1 MGHAE
6 GLAAG
11 GEDPGADV
19 HYISPDGKQ
28 EVVANSALA
37 SGNLME
43 TWQASEQNARQG
55 PDYWKIRL
63 TEATFRGWPAV
74 VWEYTFTITG
84 THWHALLVG
93 FIAYGKSY
101 RIGTWYQ
108 SDIETEALKTY
119 SVVKDS
125 FTVL

>member
-1 MGHAE
+1 VVKT
-6 GLAAG
+6 
-11 GEDPGADV
+11 GADV

-101 RIGTWYQ
+101 RSISPTSRPRRSRLTAW
-108 SDIETEALKTY
+108 SRTASPCCERPKC
-119 SVVKDS
+119 
-125 FTVL
+125 VLATS